1 MIVRCR
7 ASQPLKHTGDFNAV
21 ELQSI
26 RATEHQSYRA
36 KVVLQSIMNISHDC
50 AQQSFTVV
58 KTNFLVL
65 GSITVMLQSIVYIF
79 HDCANQIIMVV
90 LQSSLHTVIELV
102 NQRVALLEKDKG
114 SSRSVWFAYR
124 QRPAT
129 WPSYC
134 YRASLSCHR
143 ASYIFPMIVRGRS
156 SWSCYRANQRVLCSW
171 CKPSDCS

>member
-26 RATEHQSYRA
+26 RATEHQNYRA

-79 HDCANQIIMVV
+79 HDCANQISMVV
-90 LQSSLHTVIELV
+90 LQSIIYSLV
-102 NQRVALLEKDKG
+102 
-114 SSRSVWFAYR
+114 AYR
-124 QRPAT
+124 NNT
-129 WPSYC
+129 
-134 YRASLSCHR
+134 
-143 ASYIFPMIVRGRS
+143 
-156 SWSCYRANQRVLCSW
+156 
-171 CKPSDCS
+171 CKPTRCTSDCP